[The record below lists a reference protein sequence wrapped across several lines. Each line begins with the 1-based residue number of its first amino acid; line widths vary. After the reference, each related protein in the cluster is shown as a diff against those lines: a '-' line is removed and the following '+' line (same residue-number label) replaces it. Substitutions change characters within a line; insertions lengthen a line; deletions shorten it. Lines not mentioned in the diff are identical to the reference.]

1 MIVIDASLAAKLILD
16 EADSD
21 RADAWYLDLSEQP
34 IAPDLIVIE
43 VTQAIVRRVNDRQA
57 AVEQGLAGLDAWRSI
72 LRGGGIGLVRSGPEH
87 VHAAAELAM
96 RLGHPV
102 KDCVYLALAIERGV
116 DLATCDV
123 QFAAKAR
130 TIHPPV
136 KLLADYA

>member
-21 RADAWYLDLSEQP
+21 RADRWYLSLSEQP

-57 AVEQGLAGLDAWRSI
+57 AVDEGLASLNAWRSI
-72 LRGGGIGLVRSGPEH
+72 LRGGGIGLVRSGSEH
-87 VHAAAELAM
+87 VHAAAELAI
-96 RLGHPV
+96 RLGHPA
-102 KDCVYLALAIERGV
+102 KDCVYLALAIERSAE
-116 DLATCDV
+116 LATCDV
-123 QFAAKAR
+123 GFAARAR
-130 TIHPPV
+130 GAYPAI